1 MNNLVMQCPACSKP
15 FQVSPDAAG
24 QTVACPSCQSAVMI
38 PGREEPN
45 HSATAPADTIVY
57 HCPECDGPFGLT
69 PDMRGKRIACP
80 HCEKEVTIE
89 SEAVFQETLPP
100 TETENEL
107 FAPGFK
113 AKEKLPA
120 EQSSKPADASP
131 KETVK
136 KKSNRFKG
144 GSIQPVDEATGQ
156 PINDLPPTSVTTPE
170 PIVERDT
177 QTPDSAT
184 RPSGLPT
191 MHGTTAP
198 PETGKA
204 TDGAADEGALPPL
217 AGTLPAPFLIDDPQ
231 RVTRGKS
238 RDTTKV
244 MLPDEAEGTRQLD
257 RRLVKIEYKGQT
269 VELISRTPEEQ
280 IRYRNRVNFVSM
292 LLGLLFILIAFVIL
306 LW

>member
-1 MNNLVMQCPACSKP
+1 M
-15 FQVSPDAAG
+15 
-24 QTVACPSCQSAVMI
+24 ACPSCQSVVKI
-38 PGREEPN
+38 PGREDPT
-45 HSATAPADTIVY
+45 HSATTPADTIVF
-57 HCPECDGPFGLT
+57 HCPECGGPFGLT

-89 SEAVFQETLPP
+89 SEAAFQETPP
-100 TETENEL
+100 HTETEKEL

-113 AKEKLPA
+113 AKKKPPE
-120 EQSSKPADASP
+120 EQPSKPADA
-131 KETVK
+131 TRQRTGK

-156 PINDLPPTSVTTPE
+156 PLNDLPPTSVTTPE
-170 PIVERDT
+170 PIVEPKT
-177 QTPDSAT
+177 QSPDAAA

-191 MHGTTAP
+191 MHGTTTP

-204 TDGAADEGALPPL
+204 TVSAADEEASPPL
-217 AGTLPAPFLIDDPQ
+217 AGALPAPFLIDDPQ
-231 RVTRGKS
+231 RIIRGKS